1 MTEPIDDRSD
11 VPRGP
16 AATVRAA
23 HGGKDPSGDVARP
36 TPEPRSLAEALEVD
50 PDRDDVKG

>member
-11 VPRGP
+11 VPGES
-16 AATVRAA
+16 AATVRA
-23 HGGKDPSGDVARP
+23 GQGRQGTPGDVARP

-50 PDRDDVKG
+50 PDRDDIKG